1 MSVVLIASASRLS
14 CSTDGATAPRDGDP
28 RHDPDSRPRS
38 PRRIPSP
45 GVPFQAGIATGE
57 GEPCSGALVFCRGPD
72 DVEAWAGK
80 AIAAG
85 GEDGLVWFAFPKGE
99 AGRAAG
105 IGRDAG
111 WAALERLGWRGVRV
125 ISLDEDWTA
134 KRCREAS
141 KVKAG

>member
-1 MSVVLIASASRLS
+1 MDDAGELARKLQLKPGGRLMVI
-14 CSTDGATAPRDGDP
+14 GAPPAWREAL
-28 RHDPDSRPRS
+28 
-38 PRRIPSP
+38 
-45 GVPFQAGIATGE
+45 AGIAAGE
-57 GEPCSGALVFCRGPD
+57 GEPCSGALVFCRGPG

-80 AIAAG
+80 SIAAG

-99 AGRAAG
+99 AGKAAG
-105 IGRDAG
+105 IGRDVG